1 MKILR
6 KFEELR
12 AVAQPITWAL
22 GFFDGMHLGHQA
34 VLASARAEGSLCGM
48 LSFAQHPMSLLCP
61 ERAPLLL
68 QPQLSQRIASAQAC
82 GVDVLLLLDFTPE
95 LAALSPQSFLGELA
109 RHAPI
114 AGICMGDNC
123 HFGHHGA
130 GDASFLRDY
139 ARQQDWA
146 CHIAGMS
153 LLDGERICS
162 SRIRKSLKDGD
173 LSRVESMLGRPF
185 GISGVVEHG
194 QQLARQL
201 GFATANI
208 ALPSKAALPPFG
220 VYAVS
225 SMIDGLRITGVANL
239 GLRPTID
246 EAHKVVRLETHFFDW
261 SGDLYGQQ
269 LSIELHH
276 FIRPEQRFSGLA
288 ELKAAIARDSEA
300 AHNYFFS
307 YDYT

>member
-34 VLASARAEGSLCGM
+34 VLASARVEGSLCGM

-61 ERAPLLL
+61 ERAPSLI

-95 LAALSPQSFLGELA
+95 LAALSPQAFLEELSL
-109 RHAPI
+109 HAPI

-123 HFGHHGA
+123 HFGQHGA
-130 GDASFLRDY
+130 GDATFLRDY
-139 ARQQDWA
+139 ARQQRWA
-146 CHIAGMS
+146 CHIAGMT

-162 SRIRKSLKDGD
+162 SRIRNALKAGE
-173 LSRVESMLGRPF
+173 LSFVEAMLGRPF
-185 GISGVVEHG
+185 NIVGEVEHG
-194 QQLARQL
+194 QRLARQL

-208 ALPSKAALPPFG
+208 ALPSQAALPPFG

-225 SMIDGLRITGVANL
+225 SILDGKRIKGVANL

-261 SGDLYGQQ
+261 SGDLYGQE

-276 FIRPEQRFSGLA
+276 FIRPEQRFQGLDA
-288 ELKAAIARDSEA
+288 LKAAIAQDSEA
-300 AHNYFFS
+300 ARQYLLS
-307 YDYT
+307 